1 MLSDLRFSLRTLWA
15 NPGFTAVV
23 VLTLALGIGANAA
36 IFSVVNGVL
45 LRPLPFPD
53 SSSLVIL
60 CETHP
65 SVADYC
71 IASPPNVEDW
81 SDQVETVETLGLGR
95 GWPYILKTDGENY
108 GIAGGIATPGFFQVL
123 KLTPHLGRLFS
134 QEDLETGRNQ
144 VVILSHSL
152 WQSRF
157 GADPDIVDRN
167 LVLGNQTY
175 SVIGVLQ
182 ADVKIP
188 GLEDVEMWAPLP
200 FDPHDEENRE
210 WRGFSAFG
218 RLAEGASLRSA
229 QEEMDLVSQRL
240 AAQYPATNEG
250 WGISVLPLQ
259 EHVVGAIAP
268 TLLIFLGAVGLV
280 LLIGC
285 ANVANLMLARANRR
299 RREFAVRS
307 ALGAERTR
315 LIRLLMTENLLLS
328 ILGGIAG
335 LLLAQW
341 AVDVFIGLA
350 PEGIPRLEEVG
361 LDGPVLGFV
370 LLLSVLTCLLFGLAP
385 AMHASRPDLNAA
397 LKEGDQS
404 GSSQGRL
411 GLKGLLVVCEV
422 GLALVLLIGAALL
435 IQSFMALMRW
445 DPDFEM
451 ENLTTVWVMASE
463 GKYSAG
469 DQAATLFSQAV
480 EEIRSLPSV
489 VSVGAASAGPMF
501 GGIETEEFQVVG
513 GDPSLPG
520 EGPVARW
527 FDVGPEYFQT
537 LGLRLAGGR
546 YFTEADTSG
555 STPVA
560 MINETMADRYL
571 SGQSPIGRQLTM
583 NGRSMTIVGM
593 VKDVPSFRVG
603 EAVRPEIYWPYRQ
616 VPRMA
621 TFLVLRTTSDPAQ
634 IVKPARA
641 RLQELDPDLYI
652 SEFRTLEQRIQRQ
665 LVRPRFSMML
675 LGIFAA
681 SAILLAAIGIYGVIS
696 YSVANARREIGIRM
710 ALGASRRNIL
720 SAVVLR
726 GLVPAAIGIA
736 LGVIAALGLTRL
748 LATLLVGVA
757 PSDPATF
764 STMALMLLLV
774 ALIACYIPARRA
786 TRTDPMVVL
795 RQE

>member
-1 MLSDLRFSLRTLWA
+1 
-15 NPGFTAVV
+15 
-23 VLTLALGIGANAA
+23 
-36 IFSVVNGVL
+36 
-45 LRPLPFPD
+45 
-53 SSSLVIL
+53 
-60 CETHP
+60 
-65 SVADYC
+65 
-71 IASPPNVEDW
+71 
-81 SDQVETVETLGLGR
+81 
-95 GWPYILKTDGENY
+95 
-108 GIAGGIATPGFFQVL
+108 
-123 KLTPHLGRLFS
+123 
-134 QEDLETGRNQ
+134 
-144 VVILSHSL
+144 
-152 WQSRF
+152 
-157 GADPDIVDRN
+157 
-167 LVLGNQTY
+167 
-175 SVIGVLQ
+175 
-182 ADVKIP
+182 
-188 GLEDVEMWAPLP
+188 
-200 FDPHDEENRE
+200 
-210 WRGFSAFG
+210 
-218 RLAEGASLRSA
+218 
-229 QEEMDLVSQRL
+229 
-240 AAQYPATNEG
+240 
-250 WGISVLPLQ
+250 
-259 EHVVGAIAP
+259 
-268 TLLIFLGAVGLV
+268 
-280 LLIGC
+280 
-285 ANVANLMLARANRR
+285 
-299 RREFAVRS
+299 
-307 ALGAERTR
+307 
-315 LIRLLMTENLLLS
+315 
-328 ILGGIAG
+328 
-335 LLLAQW
+335 
-341 AVDVFIGLA
+341 
-350 PEGIPRLEEVG
+350 
-361 LDGPVLGFV
+361 
-370 LLLSVLTCLLFGLAP
+370 
-385 AMHASRPDLNAA
+385 
-397 LKEGDQS
+397 
-404 GSSQGRL
+404 
-411 GLKGLLVVCEV
+411 
-422 GLALVLLIGAALL
+422 L

-463 GKYSAG
+463 GKYSEG

-480 EEIRSLPSV
+480 EEVRSLPSV

-560 MINETMADRYL
+560 MVNETLAERYL

-621 TFLVLRTTSDPAQ
+621 TFLVIRTTSDPAQ

-675 LGIFAA
+675 LGIFAT